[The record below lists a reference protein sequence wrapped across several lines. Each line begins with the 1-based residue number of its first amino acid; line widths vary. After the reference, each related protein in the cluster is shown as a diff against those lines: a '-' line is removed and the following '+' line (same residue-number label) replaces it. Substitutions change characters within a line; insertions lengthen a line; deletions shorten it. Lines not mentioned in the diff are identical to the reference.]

1 MAADAEY
8 STPMRCADPY
18 YDAGV
23 MKVSVP
29 GKFAFMSSRN
39 NNFSNRDQTGVI
51 CVRGRKVDGSM
62 ENCNLTTN
70 QGVLQDTNKALSTDK
85 QERVMQAKARVSKC
99 VDQANSAASGTA
111 NDQGATSCITLS
123 TGGDADILSEE
134 SFTTE
139 QAANDVMG
147 DGDKKSCEEISFYF
161 SSASSTT
168 VVLVAL
174 AIGLAFVG
182 FAAAWASVFCYNRI
196 RAKQEQ
202 NKETRFMGKT
212 HWKKSNHDGNVI

>member
-1 MAADAEY
+1 
-8 STPMRCADPY
+8 
-18 YDAGV
+18 
-23 MKVSVP
+23 MKASVA

-51 CVRGRKVDGSM
+51 CVRGKKADGST
-62 ENCNLTTN
+62 ENCNLTTT
-70 QGVLQDTNKALSTDK
+70 QGVLQDTNIALSTNK
-85 QERVMQAKARVSKC
+85 QERMMDATARVSKC
-99 VDQANSAASGTA
+99 LDEANSASSGTA

-123 TGGDADILSEE
+123 TGGDADILSTE

-147 DGDKKSCEEISFYF
+147 DGDLKSCEEISFFYGG
-161 SSASSTT
+161 SSATT
-168 VVLVAL
+168 ALVGL

-196 RAKQEQ
+196 RARQEM
-202 NKETRFMGKT
+202 NKETKFAGKK
-212 HWKKSNHDGNVI
+212 HWKKSTGDSQVI